1 MDIKQCQDLLP
12 NDWRKELLSV
22 GEALA
27 KEVLVDTGIT
37 YFIRYN
43 LLTTGCKFKDLFK
56 YLIFILYFLRKV
68 VTEVAQELLTT
79 QLALAVLQRDI
90 G

>member
-43 LLTTGCKFKDLFK
+43 LLTTGCKFKDLLE
-56 YLIFILYFLRKV
+56 YLILYFLRKV

>member
-1 MDIKQCQDLLP
+1 MEYYTSSGQ
-12 NDWRKELLSV
+12 S
-22 GEALA
+22 
-27 KEVLVDTGIT
+27 
-37 YFIRYN
+37 
-43 LLTTGCKFKDLFK
+43 
-56 YLIFILYFLRKV
+56 FILYFLRKV